1 MDQFLAIDFVDLGW
15 VIIAIFIRLNLLW
28 ENGVELYKNEKLGS

>member
-1 MDQFLAIDFVDLGW
+1 MDQFLAIKFVDLGW
-15 VIIAIFIRLNLLW
+15 VIIAIFIRVNL